1 MSGPL
6 DKARA
11 AWGDDL
17 PDWVETLAIECGK
30 TSQNKV
36 ARRLDRSPTTISLIL
51 GNAYPGEAAAMA
63 DRVRGVFMQAMVAC
77 PALGDLPTQT
87 CQDWRSK
94 ARVFIVGNQERVRM
108 HRACHRCP
116 RFKREADRADGS

>member
-17 PDWVETLAIECGK
+17 PDWVETLAIECGR

-36 ARRLDRSPTTISLIL
+36 AKLLDRSPTTISLIL
-51 GNAYPGEAAAMA
+51 GRNYPGEMA
-63 DRVRGVFMQAMVAC
+63 SMAERVRGVFMDAVIDC
-77 PALGDLPTQT
+77 PAVGEMPAQR
-87 CQDWRSK
+87 CQDWRAS
-94 ARVFIVGNQERVRM
+94 ARVFTIGNPERRRM
-108 HRACHRCP
+108 YRACHRCP
-116 RFKREADRADGS
+116 RFNKEAPNAE

>member
-30 TSQNKV
+30 ASQNKV
-36 ARRLDRSPTTISLIL
+36 AKLLDRSPTTISLIL
-51 GNAYPGEAAAMA
+51 GRTYPGEMA
-63 DRVRGVFMQAMVAC
+63 SMAERVRGVFMDAVIAC
-77 PALGDLPTQT
+77 PAVGEMPAQT
-87 CQDWRSK
+87 CQDWRAK
-94 ARVFIVGNQERVRM
+94 ARVFTIGNPERRRM
-108 HRACHRCP
+108 YRACHGCQ
-116 RFKREADRADGS
+116 RFKKADADAD

>member
-11 AWGDDL
+11 AWGDDM

-36 ARRLDRSPTTISLIL
+36 AKLLDRSATTISLIL
-51 GNAYPGEAAAMA
+51 GRTYPGEMA
-63 DRVRGVFMQAMVAC
+63 SMAERVRGVFMDAVIAC
-77 PALGDLPTQT
+77 PAVGEMPAQR
-87 CQDWRSK
+87 CQDWRAK
-94 ARVFIVGNQERVRM
+94 ARVFTIGNPERRRM
-108 HRACHRCP
+108 YRACHGCP
-116 RFKREADRADGS
+116 RFKKADADAD

>member
-36 ARRLDRSPTTISLIL
+36 AKRLDRSATTISLIL
-51 GNAYPGEAAAMA
+51 NRTYPGEMVSMA
-63 DRVRGVFMQAMVAC
+63 ERVRGVFMDAVIDC
-77 PALGDLPTQT
+77 PAVGEMPAQR
-87 CQDWRSK
+87 CQDWRAK
-94 ARVFIVGNQERVRM
+94 ARVFLTGNPERVRM
-108 HRACHRCP
+108 HRACHGCP
-116 RFKREADRADGS
+116 RFKKEPADAD